1 MAFSRYKNTT
11 GVRYSN
17 KDSYHLETPIFI
29 PASELVKNIPCIT
42 VEYNEAT
49 RLDVLA
55 SKYLGDGRYWWAICM
70 MNNLNSPYDPRLI
83 VGSLIKIPKNITD
96 LVNFMNKN

>member
-42 VEYNEAT
+42 VEYN
-49 RLDVLA
+49 DINIQ
-55 SKYLGDGRYWWAICM
+55 YII
-70 MNNLNSPYDPRLI
+70 N
-83 VGSLIKIPKNITD
+83 IKD
-96 LVNFMNKN
+96 